1 MHRSIKRS
9 RRSRAPYLH
18 PLLVYFVAIAPALQF
33 SEMIIA
39 LLRNQVGRKGKC
51 AASTFGHIMS
61 LVRVGSRISA

>member
-1 MHRSIKRS
+1 MCIDLLSDRVVH
-9 RRSRAPYLH
+9 APYLH
-18 PLLVYFVAIAPALQF
+18 PLLVSLLQPLALQF

-39 LLRNQVGRKGKC
+39 LLRNQLGRKGKC